1 VEKAMTTIYNVLRRP
16 LITEKSNYQNGK
28 LHQYVFE
35 VSADAT
41 KTLVKD
47 AVETLF
53 DVDVMRVN
61 IINVPA
67 KRTRR
72 VRSRRLM
79 IRRSGYKKAI
89 VMLAPEDTIDVF
101 EGVK

>member
-1 VEKAMTTIYNVLRRP
+1 MSTIYDVLRRP
-16 LITEKSNYQNGK
+16 LVTEKTNYQSSN

-35 VSADAT
+35 VADDAT

-53 DVDVMRVN
+53 DVTVLRVN
-61 IINVPA
+61 VINAPA

-72 VRSRRLM
+72 ARSRRLSV
-79 IRRSGYKKAI
+79 RSSGFKKAI
-89 VMLAPEDTIDVF
+89 VTLATNDRLPFF
-101 EGVK
+101 EGVE